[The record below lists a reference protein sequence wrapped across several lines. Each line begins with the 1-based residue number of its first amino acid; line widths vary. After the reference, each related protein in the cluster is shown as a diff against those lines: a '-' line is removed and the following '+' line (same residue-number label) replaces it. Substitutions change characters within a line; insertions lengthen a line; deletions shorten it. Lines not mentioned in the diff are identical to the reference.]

1 MELFKKI
8 ILFTDNDGFAKFKE
22 ENIVLSEGNSIT
34 ALSQGLSMNEFQLR
48 RSQIGFKSKFHCTQE
63 PQWLFVIK
71 GIMEITLQDGTKRQF
86 KAGEHFYSA
95 DLLPEGVV
103 FDENKHGHSSAQV
116 GDEVL
121 ETIFIR

>member
-95 DLLPEGVV
+95 DSLPEGVV

>member
-34 ALSQGLSMNEFQLR
+34 ALSQGLSTNEFQLR
-48 RSQIGFKSKFHCTQE
+48 RSQIGFKSKFHCTEE